1 MAGRQKKKAAP
12 RRRRRIGLIAGV
24 AAAALL
30 ALGAGAM
37 HLNARIVHVRYAE
50 AALSDL
56 PAGFDGTRVL
66 FVTDVDLC
74 GTNSAASVR
83 RVFQKLQ
90 ALQPD
95 LLLLGGDY
103 ASPTLLERLN
113 GRTGADETAAR
124 RDFFAA
130 IADFQ
135 APLGKLAVSGD
146 NDGGADALQMAMI
159 GSGVQL
165 IDGSVCTIEKNGES
179 IAVVGVGET
188 GGDVAACA
196 AQLSADQCAIALL
209 HRPSKAVDVRI
220 AEASGGGMWADLIL
234 AGHTHG
240 GQLQVAGRSVLSL
253 EAEEKRY
260 PYGWT
265 DGDAPMLVSQ
275 GLGCEGANLRFGSQA
290 EVWLITLRKK

>member
-1 MAGRQKKKAAP
+1 MAGRQKKKPAP
-12 RRRRRIGLIAGV
+12 KRRRRIGLAMGATV
-24 AAAALL
+24 AALL
-30 ALGAGAM
+30 ALCAGAM

-50 AALSDL
+50 AVLSDL

-74 GTNSAASVR
+74 GTNTAANVR

-103 ASPTLLERLN
+103 ASPSLLERLN
-113 GRTGADETAAR
+113 GRTGDDEIAAR

-146 NDGGADALQMAMI
+146 NDGDADSLQMAMI

-220 AEASGGGMWADLIL
+220 AEASGGGMWADLVL

-240 GQLQVAGRSVLSL
+240 GQLQVAGRSALSL

-260 PYGWT
+260 PSGWT
-265 DGDAPMLVSQ
+265 DGDAPMLISQ
-275 GLGCEGANLRFGSQA
+275 GLGCEGANFRFGSQA
-290 EVWLITLRKK
+290 EVWLITLWKK